1 MTRTPEHVHK
11 EAGMLIGQTKWVRLG
26 VFVLPL
32 AGLLLTV
39 SLLML
44 SVTSG
49 IAWSPD
55 LDPRGTAAAVSSP
68 GWPMGWSLFSV
79 GLLLVVFGSIA
90 LAAAL
95 ASRRGGPSAVVAM
108 VVSIVA
114 IALLLPF
121 FGILAYALL

>member
-1 MTRTPEHVHK
+1 
-11 EAGMLIGQTKWVRLG
+11 MLLGQTKWVRLG
-26 VFVLPL
+26 VFALPL

-39 SLLML
+39 SVLVL
-44 SVTSG
+44 SLTSG

-68 GWPMGWSLFSV
+68 GWPVGWFVFSA

-95 ASRRGGPSAVVAM
+95 ANWRGGPGAVVAM
-108 VVSIVA
+108 LVSILA

-121 FGILAYALL
+121 FGI